1 MIKVDQYQLIR
12 RLYAVEGLSQ
22 REIARRLGI
31 SRNTVKKYCKG
42 EYTPFAKTSRNRQ
55 RQVITPEVEEFIK
68 KCLKEDEEEQVA
80 KQKHTAKRIYD
91 RLVEELGFTGGEST
105 IRHYVKELKDK
116 PAEAFVPLI
125 FDPGEAIQVDWG
137 EAIVYIKGKKTK
149 VHVFCGR
156 LCFSAMPFVMA
167 FPHERQEAFTEGH
180 IEMFEFFGGVSWR
193 LIYDNTR
200 TAVKDGWGKCVGELN
215 ENFHQLMVHYAT
227 KAEFCNPKRS
237 ILKLQVGEIDNSV
250 TVGNLECH
258 SYAHHMIIVF

>member
-156 LCFSAMPFVMA
+156 LCFSSV
-167 FPHERQEAFTEGH
+167 ERSASTSRWPACSLLGLCQEAWQRLWGCQVAETHGRVWHSSRSFSH
-180 IEMFEFFGGVSWR
+180 GGRGQCRVLCLRSGQ
-193 LIYDNTR
+193 NS
-200 TAVKDGWGKCVGELN
+200 
-215 ENFHQLMVHYAT
+215 
-227 KAEFCNPKRS
+227 EFCNPKRANEKGLVES
-237 ILKLQVGEIDNSV
+237 G
-250 TVGNLECH
+250 
-258 SYAHHMIIVF
+258 A

>member
-91 RLVEELGFTGGEST
+91 RLVEEWASQ
-105 IRHYVKELKDK
+105 
-116 PAEAFVPLI
+116 AENQRS
-125 FDPGEAIQVDWG
+125 AIMS
-137 EAIVYIKGKKTK
+137 K
-149 VHVFCGR
+149 
-156 LCFSAMPFVMA
+156 
-167 FPHERQEAFTEGH
+167 
-180 IEMFEFFGGVSWR
+180 
-193 LIYDNTR
+193 N
-200 TAVKDGWGKCVGELN
+200 
-215 ENFHQLMVHYAT
+215 
-227 KAEFCNPKRS
+227 
-237 ILKLQVGEIDNSV
+237 
-250 TVGNLECH
+250 
-258 SYAHHMIIVF
+258 